1 MEPFFNPME
10 SLNLDFD
17 ILLRD
22 GVAIVAAFI
31 LALPIAWERGYGK
44 RHNGFRTL
52 PIVAMAACGIALIL
66 RPITEGYPDADA
78 RVIQGVITGIGF
90 IGGGAILKN
99 GTSVYGLA
107 TAASIWNA
115 GAIGLA
121 TGMGRFN
128 IAVVLALINLISL
141 LFLRRLD
148 SADPDKLPKKED
160 DSED

>member
-1 MEPFFNPME
+1 ME
-10 SLNLDFD
+10 SLNLDLD
-17 ILLRD
+17 ILIRD
-22 GVAIVAAFI
+22 GIAIVAAFV

-44 RHNGFRTL
+44 SHNGFRTL

-66 RPITEGYPDADA
+66 RPITEGHPDADA
-78 RVIQGVITGIGF
+78 RIIQGVITGIGF
-90 IGGGAILKN
+90 IGGGAILKH

-128 IAVVLALINLISL
+128 IAIVLCVINLLSL
-141 LFLRRLD
+141 LLLRRVD
-148 SADPDKLPKKED
+148 SADPDKRPDED
-160 DSED
+160 ESGDGC

>member
-1 MEPFFNPME
+1 ME
-10 SLNLDFD
+10 SLNFDPD

-22 GVAIVAAFI
+22 GIAIVAAFL

-44 RHNGFRTL
+44 KHNGFRTM

-66 RPITEGYPDADA
+66 RPITEGHPDADA
-78 RVIQGVITGIGF
+78 RIIQGVITGIGF

-128 IAVVLALINLISL
+128 IAVVLSVINLISL
-141 LFLRRLD
+141 LVLRRLD
-148 SADPDKLPKKED
+148 KADPDKLPDED
-160 DSED
+160 ESGDGC